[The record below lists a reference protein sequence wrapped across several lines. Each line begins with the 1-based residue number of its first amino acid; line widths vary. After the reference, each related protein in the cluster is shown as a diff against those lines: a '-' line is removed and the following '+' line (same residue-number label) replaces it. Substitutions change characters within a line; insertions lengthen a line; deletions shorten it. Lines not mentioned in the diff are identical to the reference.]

1 MEVYSEN
8 YLLET
13 IDRIA
18 DEANPEERVEIVALG
33 KGYITLGRKFGA
45 LEKIDERELINRV
58 NIMRKFVREI
68 ERSGLVKYIVTHVL
82 GKPAAISFVLDFV
95 LHYGKDFYEAIGNL
109 EKNIRIA
116 KAICGKEHIIPNAK
130 DFSYRIMLRM
140 HPEAPFALILYHE
153 GIAIGTI
160 GGYFE
165 FGREKRFIITNI
177 QGIKGRKKELEE
189 FSRAV
194 GRKWRVWLVERI
206 ANLLKKKGYEVIGMP
221 PAKYLEHMTK
231 DREILDRVKRMYAN
245 TYKRA
250 GFRKSGRRWRA

>member
-1 MEVYSEN
+1 MEVFGEDH
-8 YLLET
+8 LLE
-13 IDRIA
+13 IVDSIA
-18 DEANPEERVEIVALG
+18 HEANPEERVEILMLG
-33 KGYITLGRKFGA
+33 KGYAVIGRRFGV
-45 LEKIDERELINRV
+45 LERDISDEEFIKRI
-58 NIMRKFVREI
+58 NIMRQIAREA
-68 ERSGLVKYIVTHVL
+68 ESKGLADYIISNVP
-82 GKPAAISFVLDFV
+82 GKPAVLSFVLDFV
-95 LHYGKDFYEAIGNL
+95 LHCNKNFYEAVKDL
-109 EKNIRIA
+109 RRNIRIA

-206 ANLLKKKGYEVIGMP
+206 AEILKRKGYGVIGNP
-221 PAKYLEHMTK
+221 PASYLEHVA
-231 DREILDRVKRMYAN
+231 EQAELDRARRMYAN

-250 GFRKSGRRWRA
+250 GFKRSGRRWRA